1 MRQAKK
7 NAVFLY
13 RTDILR
19 IFAEN
24 SNFMKAKN
32 LKVNNDSFS
41 LVKERQEKIIATL
54 REMGRYTDDLEY
66 QTYLA
71 AVCHVMVQQTLANIV
86 ENNPSG
92 VISEKSR
99 EGNERI
105 SADPRQKQ
113 LLDYMTL
120 EDKLLKSLGM
130 NTAGKV
136 RETESNGFKE
146 MMAIMAE
153 DE

>member
-1 MRQAKK
+1 MHFT
-7 NAVFLY
+7 N
-13 RTDILR
+13 ILR

-24 SNFMKAKN
+24 LNLMKVKN
-32 LKVNNDSFS
+32 PKVDKNCLG
-41 LVKERQEKIIATL
+41 LVKESQEKIISML

-71 AVCHVMVQQTLANIV
+71 AVCHVMVQQTLTNIV

-130 NTAGKV
+130 NTAGKI
-136 RETESNGFKE
+136 REKNDDAFTA
-146 MMAIMAE
+146 MM
-153 DE
+153 DSLNDDRDY